1 MAPPVGADIPIGSFV
16 EVQAGRGIVRFAGT
30 TQFAPGRWIGVELD
44 EPKGKN
50 DGSVQGVS
58 YFECKP
64 NYGMFVRAAQIRSVE
79 VPQAAPVNVPVNVAV
94 RGPNAG
100 GVGDTKPWFRDRHQL
115 QCGRNIGRVVAYL
128 VVLCPQLL
136 GEPIPLDHLNRHVPP
151 VRRSKGYLQEHLV
164 LYLRRLSIEVCPQ
177 ITNPLRV
184 VRANTHPQ
192 P

>member
-1 MAPPVGADIPIGSFV
+1 MYGLLRDFGVGIDASGRYSNDDALDPQVRCTIMAPPVGADIPIGSIV
-16 EVQAGRGIVRFAGT
+16 EVQAGRGTVRFAGT

-94 RGPNAG
+94 RGRKSD
-100 GVGDTKPWFRDRHQL
+100 GVGDT
-115 QCGRNIGRVVAYL
+115 
-128 VVLCPQLL
+128 
-136 GEPIPLDHLNRHVPP
+136 
-151 VRRSKGYLQEHLV
+151 
-164 LYLRRLSIEVCPQ
+164 
-177 ITNPLRV
+177 
-184 VRANTHPQ
+184 
-192 P
+192 